1 MIPHPH
7 PNPNPPNPHPAQ
19 GWYKNANDLFRKI
32 SQARWGGYVGVN
44 TELASG
50 GAKGATLPPE
60 HWNHVVA
67 CTLAVWR
74 GRSPHVAVAR
84 GGAAETCRHTFTRAT
99 ANGQEK
105 TYGLLGA
112 APRGHDIDC
121 AAGGGAQRATC
132 FRALGLADPE
142 RATRARPPNMGPGA
156 GGGARPRK
164 RGNGRAG
171 RRQSR

>member
-1 MIPHPH
+1 M
-7 PNPNPPNPHPAQ
+7 
-19 GWYKNANDLFRKI
+19 
-32 SQARWGGYVGVN
+32 N
-44 TELASG
+44 TELAP
-50 GAKGATLPPE
+50 GAATGATLPAE
-60 HWNHVVA
+60 HWDHVVA
-67 CTLAVWR
+67 CALAVWR

-132 FRALGLADPE
+132 FSALGLDEPE
-142 RATRARPPNMGPGA
+142 RAAKARRPGPGGGGGG

-164 RGNGRAG
+164 RGNGRPAG
-171 RRQSR
+171 R